1 MGIKF
6 RCQSCDKKLHVK
18 AFLAGKRGVCPYC
31 GAKVRIPKESQ
42 EGQTSRPTS
51 RQPADSA
58 AKPPQQKSAPAATA
72 KEAGRSS
79 KDSAPTP
86 ATAAAPHAA
95 GNPIAEA
102 PDAVWYVRPPSGGQY
117 GPADGAIMQ
126 RWLDEGRVGAD
137 SLVWREGWPDWK
149 IATDVFAS
157 LRQPTAEGDG
167 ASSHGAAKQPVAD
180 PFSVVDKRSTAHRT
194 LVRSSHRR
202 RGPQCRHPDFF
213 DRRLYRPAH
222 RSLFRA
228 PQLVHHL
235 AGTATSPFCHRP
247 RARSSRWTLG
257 QSLPRQASA

>member
-31 GAKVRIPKESQ
+31 GAKGCTFRRRVRRGRRAGP
-42 EGQTSRPTS
+42 
-51 RQPADSA
+51 PADSQPIRPPNLLS
-58 AKPPQQKSAPAATA
+58 KNQLPQQPPKKRDAQAKTLPRHQPRRPRPTQQVTRLPKS
-72 KEAGRSS
+72 
-79 KDSAPTP
+79 
-86 ATAAAPHAA
+86 
-95 GNPIAEA
+95 

-137 SLVWREGWPDWK
+137 SLVSREGWPDWK

-194 LVRSSHRR
+194 LVRSSHRAVGR
-202 RGPQCRHPDFF
+202 NVAILISLTVVCIALLIA
-213 DRRLYRPAH
+213 LYFVL
-222 RSLFRA
+222 RS
-228 PQLVHHL
+228 
-235 AGTATSPFCHRP
+235 
-247 RARSSRWTLG
+247 
-257 QSLPRQASA
+257 